1 MVNLFQI
8 KFIKQ
13 VIMLLTVALLLPY
26 QQVSNAGAAIRGGQA
41 DIDGYIESFEHLIVD
56 NLDGSADLFRDSE
69 GILVID
75 LPDADDPS
83 TRVAAVIDFKAALG
97 GGYLEDYTSSIA
109 ALNTINSSAVIDT
122 TAQTQLL
129 ALREID
135 AMSLLVTA
143 IDGMIGVAD
152 DLRRIYARGNIG
164 EIPPYGGG
172 LDNESVIGFSN
183 TMYNIFEAIFDDL
196 LNEINTQAGGGVLNP
211 SIMFPQTPDCNGLF
225 CSLYT
230 LRNEIP
236 DESIDSFIYTEL
248 AVRDTILSE
257 DRFLIDGFGLEAMS
271 SRAFANQIG
280 RQSNGALDTLRQSRA
295 ATEIVLPGND
305 PNAGYVAPV
314 APVAPVDPC
323 IEAPS
328 LCP

>member
-97 GGYLEDYTSSIA
+97 GGYLEEYTSTIA

-183 TMYNIFEAIFDDL
+183 TMHNIFEAIFADL

-230 LRNEIP
+230 LRDENP

-248 AVRDTILSE
+248 AVRDTISSE
-257 DRFLIDGFGLEAMS
+257 GNFITSGVFEAMRS
-271 SRAFANQIG
+271 GMFADLIR
-280 RQSNGALDTLRQSRA
+280 RQSSSGLNILRQSRA
-295 ATEIVLPGND
+295 ATEIALPGND